1 MKCATQRLV
10 RVRAACSVWRSCP
23 HRSRRTPQSAGGSE
37 ATRGNQLTQ
46 QLAAMGGVGT
56 AEAALEKR
64 SATEVSDEL
73 GRVARRRALGCR
85 NELNESSV
93 RVDEGLSEGR
103 ETTTANPTAHARHGV
118 LREQSHVIKHGATP
132 GRADITE
139 RVNSGKSGGDV
150 AALERRG
157 RGSPTSTS
165 DTERKPNLEASDVV
179 ERSETVRHL
188 EDMPRENVERG
199 RGGTLE

>member
-1 MKCATQRLV
+1 MGATAEITPSGSAPSCSGR
-10 RVRAACSVWRSCP
+10 RA
-23 HRSRRTPQSAGGSE
+23 
-37 ATRGNQLTQ
+37 
-46 QLAAMGGVGT
+46 VGT
-56 AEAALEKR
+56 
-64 SATEVSDEL
+64 
-73 GRVARRRALGCR
+73 RV
-85 NELNESSV
+85 E
-93 RVDEGLSEGR
+93 EGLSEGR
-103 ETTTANPTAHARHGV
+103 KTTTANPTAHARHGV

-157 RGSPTSTS
+157 RGSPTSTT

-179 ERSETVRHL
+179 ERSEKVRHL
-188 EDMPRENVERG
+188 EDMPREDVERG

>member
-1 MKCATQRLV
+1 MRPALPLLLALYAPLALAEEPPDNP
-10 RVRAACSVWRSCP
+10 AAPGADEPVAEP
-23 HRSRRTPQSAGGSE
+23 TDE
-37 ATRGNQLTQ
+37 AV
-46 QLAAMGGVGT
+46 ADE
-56 AEAALEKR
+56 AEACDRL
-64 SATEVSDEL
+64 DL
-73 GRVARRRALGCR
+73 GGTT
-85 NELNESSV
+85 
-93 RVDEGLSEGR
+93 VDPLVD
-103 ETTTANPTAHARHGV
+103 ADARHGV

-139 RVNSGKSGGDV
+139 RVNSSKSGGDV

-157 RGSPTSTS
+157 RGSPTSTT

-188 EDMPRENVERG
+188 EDMPREDVERG